1 MSELKD
7 DAPKNVCI
15 RLCTFDTSLK
25 GGERER
31 CVLTAG
37 LASPTESSKH
47 ASSVTTMRGRLRR
60 PKHR

>member
-7 DAPKNVCI
+7 DADPNVYS